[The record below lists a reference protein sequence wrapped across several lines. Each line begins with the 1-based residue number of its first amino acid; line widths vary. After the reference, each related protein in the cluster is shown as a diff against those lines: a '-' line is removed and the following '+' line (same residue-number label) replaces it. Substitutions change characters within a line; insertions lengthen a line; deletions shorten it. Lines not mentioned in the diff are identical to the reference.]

1 MSNDIVGFFIYLL
14 VYIIFMLDKADA
26 CFSSTYSQNLRL
38 VHNNNLATACHLN
51 SERNS
56 ETEIQPHS
64 KHLNI

>member
-1 MSNDIVGFFIYLL
+1 MSIEFWQVVTLNRTPDLSTKV
-14 VYIIFMLDKADA
+14 DA
-26 CFSSTYSQNLRL
+26 PFCDQDQNLRL